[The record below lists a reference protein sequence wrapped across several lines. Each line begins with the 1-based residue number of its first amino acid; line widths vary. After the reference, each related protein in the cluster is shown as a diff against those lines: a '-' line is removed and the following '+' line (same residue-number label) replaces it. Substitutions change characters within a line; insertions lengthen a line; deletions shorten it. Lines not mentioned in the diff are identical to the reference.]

1 MAQRLCF
8 DERTRIEVMS
18 EAGLS
23 VAEMAD
29 RLGRCRPR
37 CIASLAV
44 AAGVMVIGLVALIAA
59 RVSTRLDRRFTN
71 SLVTRFWLVRSL
83 RVETALVAACD
94 LCGPAH

>member
-29 RLGRCRPR
+29 RLGRCRSTVYRELGRGGGRELPPVGWT
-37 CIASLAV
+37 L
-44 AAGVMVIGLVALIAA
+44 GLCCL
-59 RVSTRLDRRFTN
+59 F
-71 SLVTRFWLVRSL
+71 
-83 RVETALVAACD
+83 
-94 LCGPAH
+94 

>member
-29 RLGRCRPR
+29 RLGRCRSTVYRELGGGGGCESPR
-37 CIASLAV
+37 GCRRGST
-44 AAGVMVIGLVALIAA
+44 GLTHTESEEAPGGTGSYAYL
-59 RVSTRLDRRFTN
+59 
-71 SLVTRFWLVRSL
+71 
-83 RVETALVAACD
+83 
-94 LCGPAH
+94 

>member
-29 RLGRCRPR
+29 RLGRCRSTVYR
-37 CIASLAV
+37 ELGGGGGCD
-44 AAGVMVIGLVALIAA
+44 GYRLVALIAA

-71 SLVTRFWLVRSL
+71 SLVTRFWLVSR
-83 RVETALVAACD
+83 
-94 LCGPAH
+94 

>member
-29 RLGRCRPR
+29 RLGRCRSTVYR
-37 CIASLAV
+37 ELGRGGGRDGYR
-44 AAGVMVIGLVALIAA
+44 AGRAHRRTGVDAA
-59 RVSTRLDRRFTN
+59 RPKVHKLAGASGGNPSPRPCTL
-71 SLVTRFWLVRSL
+71 
-83 RVETALVAACD
+83 AG
-94 LCGPAH
+94 GPAFGFYAG